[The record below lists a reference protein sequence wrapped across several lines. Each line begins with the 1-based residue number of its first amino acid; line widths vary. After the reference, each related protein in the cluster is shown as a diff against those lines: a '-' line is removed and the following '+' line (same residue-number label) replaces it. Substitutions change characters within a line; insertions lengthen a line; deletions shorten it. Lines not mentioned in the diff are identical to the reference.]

1 METNLIKIRSQP
13 TTNQFLF

>member
-1 METNLIKIRSQP
+1 METNLIKIRNQP